1 MEDFD
6 IGINIMV
13 VIVALAALYK
23 AVDGYK
29 KGIVKEVVSL
39 ISMVVL
45 CLTVALIA
53 NGVSS
58 YLEGRFVSVAF
69 IVILFTVLGIAHHFL
84 KLVLFP
90 AKLAA
95 KLPIIHS
102 VDKLLGFVFGAAEVV
117 LLLWT
122 LYTFIMM
129 MDMGPVGQVILSY
142 TEDSAVLSWL
152 YQRNYLAYGI
162 ECLLDEFSFVPLPLF
177 GQ

>member
-95 KLPIIHS
+95 KLPIIRS

>member
-1 MEDFD
+1 MDHFD

-13 VIVALAALYK
+13 VIAALAALCK

-39 ISMVVL
+39 ISMIVL

-58 YLEGRFVSVAF
+58 YLEGKFISVVF
-69 IVILFTVLGIAHHFL
+69 IVILFTALGITHHFL

-95 KLPIIHS
+95 KLPIIRS

-117 LLLWT
+117 LVLWT

-129 MDMGPVGQVILSY
+129 MDMGAVEEVILSY
-142 TEDSAVLSWL
+142 TEDSTVLSWL
-152 YQRNYLAYGI
+152 YQHNYLAYGI
-162 ECLLDEFSFVPLPLF
+162 ERLLDEFSFIPLPVF

>member
-1 MEDFD
+1 MEGFD
-6 IGINIMV
+6 MGINIMA
-13 VIVALAALYK
+13 IIFALAILCK

-45 CLTVALIA
+45 CLTVVLIA

-58 YLEGRFVSVAF
+58 YLEGRFINVAF

-95 KLPIIHS
+95 KLPIIRS

-117 LLLWT
+117 LVLWT

-129 MDMGPVGQVILSY
+129 MEMGAVGQVILSY
-142 TEDSAVLSWL
+142 TEESAALSWL
-152 YQRNYLAYGI
+152 YRHNYLAYGI
-162 ECLLDEFSFVPLPLF
+162 ERLLDEFSFMPLPVF